1 MQDLVLLPNATTGLN
16 VVIQS
21 CGLGPGDVVY
31 MLDIGYGS
39 VKKMAQAAVAR
50 GATAAAGAGAGAGGE
65 TEAAGGPEVVMG
77 QVRFPIRC
85 ARERRGGKCSS
96 DGGTLA
102 SLHMNKSSGIEDL

>member
-21 CGLGPGDVVY
+21 YGLGPGDVVY

-50 GATAAAGAGAGAGGE
+50 GAT
-65 TEAAGGPEVVMG
+65 EAARGTEEADGG
-77 QVRFPIRC
+77 
-85 ARERRGGKCSS
+85 ADRRGRGRAAERSPRS
-96 DGGTLA
+96 YTSMLA
-102 SLHMNKSSGIEDL
+102 

>member
-50 GATAAAGAGAGAGGE
+50 GATAAARGTEEADGGAA
-65 TEAAGGPEVVMG
+65 EAAGGPQVVMG

-85 ARERRGGKCSS
+85 VRGEGGRGASEVARGG
-96 DGGTLA
+96 GGA
-102 SLHMNKSSGIEDL
+102 V